1 MGWPPVDPGRLYGRC
16 HLTPRQVTEPLDGY
30 GWHWRVAIEEG
41 HQTFSARGYG
51 GQFVYVVPDLD
62 LVTVITSNPETS
74 GVDPKILISRTIVPA
89 VTS

>member
-1 MGWPPVDPGRLYGRC
+1 M
-16 HLTPRQVTEPLDGY
+16 GY
-30 GWHWRVAIEEG
+30 GWHWWVAIEEG